1 METKKE
7 HLPHTMNFK
16 DRQAI
21 EKALKQTKYEN
32 YEMQKKAN
40 LGLKELLSNNVD
52 HLKTTSYSR
61 FFDEAV
67 DHDINL
73 AKPNEYYVSPRVNKK
88 LDRLGNAVES
98 LGRATDRS
106 KIASMFQ
113 TTGQLSEEPGMKSKV
128 QLIAEKKLQD
138 RLRKMSAA
146 YHHHYHNAIVGH
158 EDPDSRYNA
167 KWLDQNPELKLL
179 TSNEDTQNLVQNE
192 IGSVRVGAFRRGQ
205 GGLFSKL
212 SRPFDAQNAKQLY
225 VEAEK
230 KKKLLEIGVDFGSQ
244 EELQN
249 QLREDDM
256 RERQYRHQRYKRDD
270 GRTRKVGGKFKTPLN
285 RGNQHFTFTE
295 GAQKEAQKAS
305 AR

>member
-1 METKKE
+1 VEAKKE

-158 EDPDSRYNA
+158 EDPDSR
-167 KWLDQNPELKLL
+167 
-179 TSNEDTQNLVQNE
+179 
-192 IGSVRVGAFRRGQ
+192 
-205 GGLFSKL
+205 
-212 SRPFDAQNAKQLY
+212 
-225 VEAEK
+225 
-230 KKKLLEIGVDFGSQ
+230 
-244 EELQN
+244 
-249 QLREDDM
+249 
-256 RERQYRHQRYKRDD
+256 
-270 GRTRKVGGKFKTPLN
+270 
-285 RGNQHFTFTE
+285 
-295 GAQKEAQKAS
+295 
-305 AR
+305 